1 MGASKDLRDQH
12 DETGIKHVTAGD
24 REDQRMQL
32 VQRLRGQY
40 RRRFSAWASV
50 QL

>member
-12 DETGIKHVTAGD
+12 DGTGIKHVAAGD

-40 RRRFSAWASV
+40 RRRFSA
-50 QL
+50 